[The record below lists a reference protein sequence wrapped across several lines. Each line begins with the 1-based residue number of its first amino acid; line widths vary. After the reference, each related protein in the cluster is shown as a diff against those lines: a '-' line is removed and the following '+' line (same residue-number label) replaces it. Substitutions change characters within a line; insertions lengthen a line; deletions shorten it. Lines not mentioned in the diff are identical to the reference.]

1 MSPLNVLTSHTL
13 SYRPSPTERQLIP
26 VAFVSEK
33 WFEISCWRPEGLVHF
48 LWVEENSRE
57 FTLWWV
63 LDHFALV
70 PLQIIVWALATS
82 IPVVMLPHFG
92 NRREFGICLFLW
104 HDYAPFRIARS
115 DEKGLRHPIHCSIRS
130 ISSWDKRLIM
140 YISVLISYTTVYLQ
154 LIISLFISG
163 IFSWIFIS
171 YTDSILF
178 WTSQVVKEHFHL
190 TCDIFL
196 CMANICQNGLHFK
209 FKLWK
214 LNTCSGP
221 TVLLEAR
228 GEV

>member
-48 LWVEENSRE
+48 LWVEETS
-57 FTLWWV
+57 WI
-63 LDHFALV
+63 HALV
-70 PLQIIVWALATS
+70 GTGPLCPFANHRLSLATS
-82 IPVVMLPHFG
+82 IPVVILPHFG
-92 NRREFGICLFLW
+92 NRRELGICLFLW
-104 HDYAPFRIARS
+104 HDYAPFRIVRS
-115 DEKGLRHPIHCSIRS
+115 DEKGLRHPVHCIIRS
-130 ISSWDKRLIM
+130 ISRWDKRLIM

-154 LIISLFISG
+154 LMISLFISG
-163 IFSWIFIS
+163 TFSWIFIS
-171 YTDSILF
+171 YTDSLLL
-178 WTSQVVKEHFHL
+178 WTSQGVKERFHL

-196 CMANICQNGLHFK
+196 CMANVCQNGLHFK
-209 FKLWK
+209 FKAWK